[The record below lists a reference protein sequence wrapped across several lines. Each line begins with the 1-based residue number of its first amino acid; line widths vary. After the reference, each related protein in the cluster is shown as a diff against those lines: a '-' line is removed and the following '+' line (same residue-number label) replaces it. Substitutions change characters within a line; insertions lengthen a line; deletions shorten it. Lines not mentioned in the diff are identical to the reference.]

1 MQKQTGVERIE
12 VDPDGRSG
20 PRVVITGP
28 TQAGLPLGV
37 GPGRRGGLGGRGGL
51 ALTRTLTPTP
61 NLQPQ
66 PEAPN
71 PNPKPSPEP

>member
-12 VDPDGRSG
+12 VDPDGRTG

-28 TQAGLPLGV
+28 TQAGLRLGV
-37 GPGRRGGLGGRGGL
+37 GPGRRGGIGGRGGL

-61 NLQPQ
+61 NLLQ
-66 PEAPN
+66 PEPPN
-71 PNPKPSPEP
+71 PNPKPRPEP